1 MAKRLRDVCA
11 LPEKRCSLNVFPQAV
26 LRQRKRCT
34 VTDLVLK
41 LPNFLMSRTPARKRM
56 LVADTEKLTFMPF
69 RLLKKQGCFFNRFEA
84 SSDL

>member
-1 MAKRLRDVCA
+1 MAKRLRNVCA

-41 LPNFLMSRTPARKRM
+41 LPNFLMCQTPARKRM
-56 LVADTEKLTFMPF
+56 HMADSEKLVIMSFI
-69 RLLKKQGCFFNRFEA
+69 LLKKQGCFFNTFGA
-84 SSDL
+84 HLKP